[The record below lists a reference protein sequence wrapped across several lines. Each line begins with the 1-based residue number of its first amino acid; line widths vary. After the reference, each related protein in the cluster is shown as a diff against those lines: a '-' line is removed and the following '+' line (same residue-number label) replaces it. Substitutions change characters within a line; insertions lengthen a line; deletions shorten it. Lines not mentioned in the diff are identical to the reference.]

1 MLRKLISLFAA
12 AALSLTA
19 AVTVY
24 AEPPADTSAETT
36 LEESDDTV
44 ASHTEPE
51 EITAQPELSEDPE
64 PDTPETD
71 PPETDPPETETTV
84 TTTTT
89 ATAATTT
96 AAPTSVSF
104 NVHNLTMTEGD
115 TYALTV
121 DFRNPTAD
129 SALRIYST
137 NINVARSDQN
147 GLVTANGAGTA
158 IITVIDDAT
167 GVFDTVNVTV
177 SARPVQIIAAEG
189 IELSAEALT
198 LTEGE
203 TAQLTAAIVP
213 AGAEGTVV
221 FTSDN
226 AAVAAVDANGTITA
240 VGAGQ
245 AVITASVSGTAVS
258 KTAAVTVK
266 ALIVNNLS
274 LTGSIYMQSGAPAAG
289 VRISLSGRRGTAVAD
304 TTGAFSFGSLAKG
317 TYTVTAD
324 DGVSAYS
331 SEIEITDSAHLF
343 FLIKDGQLFAEDGYR
358 KIESMFDIQTF
369 ELDSKALELK
379 PGETSLLK
387 YSYSPAASTVTS
399 VVFESSN
406 PSIASVGQ
414 DGTVTAKKTGTA
426 DILLSLNGSEKK
438 SVCSLT
444 VKAPDS
450 TENSLLI
457 VLIESGILAAAA
469 LVFVIMYLRYRKKH
483 SSEEL

>member
-1 MLRKLISLFAA
+1 MLKKAISLIAA
-12 AALSLTA
+12 AAVSIA
-19 AVTVY
+19 VAVTVY
-24 AEPPADTSAETT
+24 AEPPADTSAETAET
-36 LEESDDTV
+36 IAPD
-44 ASHTEPE
+44 TEPE
-51 EITAQPELSEDPE
+51 EITTQPELSEDPE
-64 PDTPETD
+64 TN
-71 PPETDPPETETTV
+71 PPETQSTTV
-84 TTTTT
+84 
-89 ATAATTT
+89 TTT

-121 DFRNPTAD
+121 DFRNPTAN
-129 SALRIYST
+129 SSLRIYST

-177 SARPVQIIAAEG
+177 SARAVQAIAAEG
-189 IELSAEALT
+189 LELSAETLT
-198 LTEGE
+198 LTEGG
-203 TAQLTAAIVP
+203 TAAIAATITP
-213 AGAEGTVV
+213 AGAAGTVV

-226 AAVAAVDANGTITA
+226 TAVAAVDANGTVTA

-245 AVITASVSGTAVS
+245 AVITASVSDTAVS
-258 KTAAVTVK
+258 KTVAVTVN
-266 ALIVNNLS
+266 ALVVNNLG
-274 LTGSIYMQSGAPAAG
+274 LTGSIYTQSGAPAAG
-289 VRISLSGRRGTAVAD
+289 VRISLSGRRSTAVAD

-331 SEIEITDSAHLF
+331 AEIEMTDSSHLF
-343 FLIKDGQLFAEDGYR
+343 FLIKDGQLFAEDSYR
-358 KIESMFDIQTF
+358 KIESMFDIQEF
-369 ELDSKALELK
+369 ELDAKALELK

-399 VVFESSN
+399 VIFESSN
-406 PSIASVGQ
+406 PAIASVGQ

-426 DILLSLNGSEKK
+426 DIYLSLNGSEKK

-444 VKAPDS
+444 VNEPDS

-457 VLIESGILAAAA
+457 VLIESGILGAAA

-483 SSEEL
+483 SSEEEQ